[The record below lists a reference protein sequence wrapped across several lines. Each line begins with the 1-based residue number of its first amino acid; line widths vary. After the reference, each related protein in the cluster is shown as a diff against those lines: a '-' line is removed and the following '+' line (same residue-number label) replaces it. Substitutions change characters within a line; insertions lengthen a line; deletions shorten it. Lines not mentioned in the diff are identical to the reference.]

1 MDRPL
6 VDLVVERSSEDIHEP
21 EFAAYA
27 PLVSF
32 EAFLPERR
40 LYGWVRLDAD
50 RLTDLLEVHDS
61 LRLVNV
67 LIELL
72 DERRTVTAEEATLR
86 RSELVAVVASGPRGE
101 PSRRL
106 VTRTHRVLVQSGPY
120 VIGGDLHSPPDVDPL
135 VRLRDGGRM
144 VPLTD
149 AWLEHG
155 WGGEVRRERLETI
168 IVNRELVDRL
178 ELVGGPGAGVT

>member
-1 MDRPL
+1 MEQPT
-6 VDLVVERSSEDIHEP
+6 VDLVMERSSEEIHEP

-32 EAFLPERR
+32 EAFLAERR
-40 LYGWVRLDAD
+40 VYGWVRLTAD
-50 RLTDLLEVHDS
+50 RLTDLVATHDS
-61 LRLVNV
+61 VRLVNV

-72 DERRTVTAEEATLR
+72 ADRRTVTAEEATLR

-106 VTRTHRVLVQSGPY
+106 ATVTHRVLVQSGPY
-120 VIGGDLHSPPDVDPL
+120 VIGGDLHAPPDVDPL
-135 VRLRDGGRM
+135 DRVRDGGPM

-168 IVNRELVDRL
+168 IVNRELVTRL
-178 ELVGGPGAGVT
+178 ELIGDPAT